1 MEEKA
6 QGQSG
11 AVLELEQAI
20 GWFHQQYGS
29 DLPAFFR
36 DTVKA
41 NQSDTLR
48 VVGVSVAEGKTL
60 AAGASRLRAKRKS
73 R

>member
-20 GWFHQQYGS
+20 GWFHQRYGS

-41 NQSDTLR
+41 NQSGAAR
-48 VVGVSVAEGKTL
+48 AVGSPVAEAKTL
-60 AAGASRLRAKRKS
+60 AAGASRLRAKRQS